1 MAVKPNSPY
10 LIGTIVTIVLAF
22 TMDRISLEGRLSNV
36 TTVASLTKQQLDR
49 MEAKLDMII
58 EGNNAR

>member
-22 TMDRISLEGRLSNV
+22 TMDRIALEGRLSTV
-36 TTVASLTKQQLDR
+36 TAVATNTKQQLDR
-49 MEAKLDMII
+49 MEGKLDTLL
-58 EGNNAR
+58 EGHNAR

>member
-1 MAVKPNSPY
+1 MAVKSNSTY